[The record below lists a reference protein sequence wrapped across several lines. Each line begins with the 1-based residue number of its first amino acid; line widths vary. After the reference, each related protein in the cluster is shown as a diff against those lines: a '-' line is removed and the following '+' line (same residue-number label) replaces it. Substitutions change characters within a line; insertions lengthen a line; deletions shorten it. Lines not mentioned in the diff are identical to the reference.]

1 MSFEKVTL
9 ESFEEWKHHPV
20 TKRFMK
26 VLKDDREAMKEG
38 LADGAFED
46 EVEIKGRC
54 RVIAVILDT
63 QYEDLFQTK

>member
-1 MSFEKVTL
+1 
-9 ESFEEWKHHPV
+9 
-20 TKRFMK
+20 MK
-26 VLKDDREAMKEG
+26 ALKDDREAMKEG